1 MLLRIVIGLLAL
13 ATPLHAQYGHVTL
26 PLGPSGTSG
35 TLHYF
40 KFSTRTHTLKVI
52 DQGLGA
58 PLYRNLDSA
67 MRGNGCVA
75 GCNGGFFHR
84 NGKPL
89 GLVISNGRV
98 QGASNLESS
107 LTSGTIYVE
116 NGAIRLVR
124 SAVFAAKR
132 PPLPRHVL
140 QAGPYLVEGGKK
152 VGGLSTKRFSRRSFL
167 ATDGKGNWVIAYTP
181 PTTLSQLGSV
191 LAENGA
197 LKGFQIS
204 HAINLDGGSSSG
216 LWVRQDNNPLYFREV
231 AKVRNFIGV
240 AKK

>member
-1 MLLRIVIGLLAL
+1 MLLRIVIGLLAFSL
-13 ATPLHAQYGHVTL
+13 SLHAQYGQVTL
-26 PLGPSGTSG
+26 PLGPNGTVG

-40 KFSTRTHTLKVI
+40 KFSNKTHTLKVI

-98 QGASNLESS
+98 QGANNLDSS
-107 LTSGTIYVE
+107 LTTGTIYVE
-116 NGAIRLVR
+116 NGSIHLVR
-124 SAVFAAKR
+124 SHVFSAKR
-132 PPLPRHVL
+132 PPLLRHVL
-140 QAGPYLVEGGKK
+140 QAGPYLVDGGEKA
-152 VGGLSTKRFSRRSFL
+152 GGLSAKRFSRRSFL
-167 ATDGKGNWVIAYTP
+167 ANDGKGNWMIAYTP

-191 LAENGA
+191 LAKSGV
-197 LKGFQIS
+197 LHGFQIRN
-204 HAINLDGGSSSG
+204 AINLDGGSSSG
-216 LWVRQDNNPLYFREV
+216 MWIRRDNNPLYFREV
-231 AKVRNFIGV
+231 AQVRNFLGV